1 MTTGIIGGGIS
12 GLTLAHELAQN
23 GQPYRLWE
31 ATGQPGG
38 YIQSVQDGPY
48 LRELGPNS
56 LLGDEPLLAWLGTL
70 GLSGEVVF
78 ANPVSKARFIY
89 RRGQYRQL
97 PATPP
102 ALLFG
107 SFFSWKTKLAV
118 LRELT
123 LRSQSP
129 PQETLAAFFRRRF
142 SNELIDYAL
151 GPFVAGIYAGD
162 PEKLLVSETF
172 PSLLAY
178 ERDYGSVLRGLI
190 KNQGKT
196 ARRQSF
202 SFRHGMQTL
211 PTALAK
217 HLAHAH
223 FNCPVDGLTRTQTGW
238 TVHTPHG
245 PETVDRLVL
254 AVPAAAAAH
263 LLANHVP
270 ALALALNRVN
280 YPPMVAVHSAYRRAD
295 VAHPLNGFGGLNPA
309 VENRFAAG
317 HIWSSSLFEGRC
329 PANEVLFTTF
339 VGGSQ
344 RAANAGLPPAEIR
357 ARVDAELR
365 QSFGIRASQPVWQAS
380 FPWPHAIPQYD
391 ANLLLVSQ
399 LIDKQT
405 DPTLVI
411 CANWQGGVSVSDCIA
426 NARTLGA
433 KWPEPVLH

>member
-1 MTTGIIGGGIS
+1 MSIGIIGGGIS
-12 GLTLAHELAQN
+12 GLTLAHELQQR

-31 ATGQPGG
+31 ATDQPGG
-38 YIQSVQDGPY
+38 YIRTEQTGPY

-56 LLGDEPLLAWLGTL
+56 LLGDDALLTWLDTL
-70 GLSGEVVF
+70 GLMPDLVF
-78 ANPVSKARFIY
+78 ANPVSKARYIF

-107 SFFSWKTKLAV
+107 SYFSWKTKWAV
-118 LRELT
+118 LREPSI
-123 LRSQSP
+123 RSTSP
-129 PQETLAAFFRRRF
+129 PGETLAAFFRRRF
-142 SNELIDYAL
+142 TSELVDYAL

-172 PSLLAY
+172 PSLLTY
-178 ERDYGSVLRGLI
+178 EKDYGSVLKGLI

-202 SFRHGMQTL
+202 SFRQGVQAL
-211 PTALAK
+211 PVALASR
-217 HLAHAH
+217 LTHAR
-223 FNCPVDGLTRTQTGW
+223 FGCPVERLERTQTGW

-245 PETVDRLVL
+245 PETVERLVL
-254 AVPAAAAAH
+254 AVPTAAAAR
-263 LLANHVP
+263 LLATHVP
-270 ALALALNRVN
+270 ALAQALLRVS
-280 YPPMVAVHSAYRRAD
+280 YPPMVAVHTAYRRAD

-317 HIWSSSLFEGRC
+317 HIWSSSLFGGRC

-344 RAANAGLPPAEIR
+344 GAANAGLPPAEIR
-357 ARVDAELR
+357 ANVHAELR
-365 QSFGIRASQPVWQAS
+365 ESFGIRAEAPVWQES

-391 ANLLLVSQ
+391 GSLLTVKELVNQ
-399 LIDKQT
+399 LP
-405 DPTLVI
+405 DPTLHV
-411 CANWQGGVSVSDCIA
+411 CANWLGGVSVSDCIG
-426 NARTLGA
+426 NARALGA
-433 KWPEPVLH
+433 KLSEGCGN